1 MFNKEK
7 KIGFHTVLN
16 KDPRISFDNKFKV
29 VENKDCQNIRD
40 VNSRC
45 NDWWLKIMKL
55 IIMQKKSKLV
65 FKV

>member
-16 KDPRISFDNKFKV
+16 KDPRISFDSKFNL
-29 VENKDCQNIRD
+29 VENKDRQNIRD
-40 VNSRC
+40 VNPGC
-45 NDWWLKIMKL
+45 NDSWLKIMKL